1 MTAPEAKIQ
10 NRASTVDFCS
20 VASTST
26 SRPPPRKY
34 ERDDEGQ
41 SDCERVATFGPDR
54 KGLEWTAVNDQRE
67 QESKA
72 AKEILDTIDA
82 QILRAARLKGG
93 ARQQLKVNRDRIAEL
108 LGTQENWK
116 RPDDVYADEAWEIC
130 VVWRSEFGKVEIG
143 TEEDGTV
150 SYFVSRT
157 LSEKSHEGII
167 EGCDADKLKKIL
179 SWLESDQVDIESR

>member
-1 MTAPEAKIQ
+1 M
-10 NRASTVDFCS
+10 
-20 VASTST
+20 
-26 SRPPPRKY
+26 
-34 ERDDEGQ
+34 
-41 SDCERVATFGPDR
+41 

-67 QESKA
+67 RESKA
-72 AKEILDTIDA
+72 AREILDTIDA
-82 QILRAARLKGG
+82 QILRAARLKGE
-93 ARQQLKVNRDRIAEL
+93 AKQQLEVNRDRIAEL

-116 RPDDVYADEAWEIC
+116 RADDVYADEAWEIC

>member
-26 SRPPPRKY
+26 SGPPPRKY
-34 ERDDEGQ
+34 ERDGEGQ
-41 SDCERVATFGPDR
+41 FDCERVATFGPDR

-72 AKEILDTIDA
+72 EKEILDTIDA

-157 LSEKSHEGII
+157 LSEKSYEGII

>member
-1 MTAPEAKIQ
+1 VE
-10 NRASTVDFCS
+10 
-20 VASTST
+20 
-26 SRPPPRKY
+26 
-34 ERDDEGQ
+34 
-41 SDCERVATFGPDR
+41 
-54 KGLEWTAVNDQRE
+54 
-67 QESKA
+67 
-72 AKEILDTIDA
+72 
-82 QILRAARLKGG
+82 
-93 ARQQLKVNRDRIAEL
+93 VNRDRIAEL

-116 RPDDVYADEAWEIC
+116 RPDDVYADETWEIC

-179 SWLESDQVDIESR
+179 SWLESDQMDIESR